1 MLTASPLVYPN
12 KAMNLRGCGTALV
25 TPFRHDGAVDEVALR
40 ELVSWQ
46 VESGIDFLVPCGTT
60 GETPT
65 LSRKEWLRVVEL
77 TVEVAAGRV
86 PIVAGATSNCTR
98 EAIEK
103 ARVLSDRAGVDAI
116 LTASPYYNKP
126 TQEGQFQHFRA
137 IAQAVKKPLI
147 LYNVPARTGANIEP
161 ATLARLAHIRNII
174 GVKEASGNLG
184 QIVEVFNAVPAG
196 FLVFSGDD
204 AVTLP
209 VISLGGA
216 GIISVVSNEIPR
228 EMAEMTRAALNND
241 WETARRLHRKYLP
254 LMQANFL
261 ESNPIPVK
269 AALAMMGKI
278 REVYRL
284 PLVRM
289 KDDTRARLEKALM
302 GVGLEVIAA
311 EPAPPRR
318 PRPAAVA
325 AAAPVPA
332 AAALPG
338 PSFAAAEA
346 PPQVEAE
353 TSAGGNG
360 NILEPA
366 LAAVQGE
373 AEAAAL
379 AAPESENVSGTV
391 QSEASAGSLAVAEEA
406 PAVPPSPVIQP
417 TPAAHIAPA
426 MEAPPEPLTFFL
438 YESWQAGPHKLV
450 LHRSTCGVCRSGT
463 GHPSGSDEA
472 HSRWHGPY
480 TTLQEA
486 RATSRGMSN
495 ILIRSECKCVGK
507 A

>member
-1 MLTASPLVYPN
+1 
-12 KAMNLRGCGTALV
+12 MNLRGCGTALV

-40 ELVSWQ
+40 ELVAWQ

-60 GETPT
+60 GEAPT
-65 LSRKEWLRVVEL
+65 LSRKEWMRVVEL

-147 LYNVPARTGANIEP
+147 LYNVPGRTGANIEP
-161 ATLARLAHIRNII
+161 VTLARLAHIRNII
-174 GVKEASGNLG
+174 GVKEASGNLS
-184 QIVEVFNAVPAG
+184 QIVEVFNAVPSS

-209 VISLGGA
+209 VVSLGGA

-228 EMAEMTRAALNND
+228 EMAEMTQAALNND
-241 WETARRLHRKYLP
+241 WERARRLHRKYLP

-289 KDDTRARLEKALM
+289 KEDTRAKLEKALTAA
-302 GVGLEVIAA
+302 GLEVKAA

-318 PRPAAVA
+318 PRPAAAGA
-325 AAAPVPA
+325 AQIPA
-332 AAALPG
+332 AAAAV
-338 PSFAAAEA
+338 SAASGVA
-346 PPQVEAE
+346 PQVEPEVA
-353 TSAGGNG
+353 AGGDG
-360 NILEPA
+360 NIQEPA
-366 LAAVQGE
+366 PAAGE
-373 AEAAAL
+373 SGAEAATASP
-379 AAPESENVSGTV
+379 ATVAEVVGDDASGGV
-391 QSEASAGSLAVAEEA
+391 QSEAAAASVAVAEEA
-406 PAVPPSPVIQP
+406 P
-417 TPAAHIAPA
+417 PAASSASENPTSPAVQTAPA
-426 MEAPPEPLTFFL
+426 LQAAPEPLTFFL

-450 LHRSTCGVCRSGT
+450 LHRSTCGACRNGT
-463 GHPSGSDEA
+463 GHPAGSDEA
-472 HSRWHGPY
+472 HARWHGPY
-480 TTLQEA
+480 TTVQEA
-486 RATSRGMSN
+486 RETSRSLSN
-495 ILIRSECKCVGK
+495 ILIRSECKCVAK
-507 A
+507 SSS